1 MVVKMPSGAI
11 NLLNSLDITT
21 RAYPDTLSGPMDAA
35 SQMNLAVND
44 LTTAIVKDLKP
55 DEIFRSIFP
64 VATKKPMTKVGT
76 SGLQRALLGIAPII
90 FYPAEQP
97 VAQGIRASA
106 PDAFTG
112 QPAIFIANLKEKK
125 MTPTG
130 TTLNSHRA
138 PFVGLSEIGATP

>member
-1 MVVKMPSGAI
+1 
-11 NLLNSLDITT
+11 
-21 RAYPDTLSGPMDAA
+21 MDAA

-55 DEIFRSIFP
+55 DDIFSSIVP
-64 VATKKPMTKVGT
+64 EATKKSMTKVGT
-76 SGLQRALLGIAPII
+76 SGLPRALLGIAPNN